1 MNGQIPKIISGLLV
15 ALFMFFM
22 GVGVNAVL
30 GDVKR
35 LENVVAINSSEV
47 AAQRAQ
53 NIEVLRR
60 LERIERK
67 LDTE

>member
-1 MNGQIPKIISGLLV
+1 
-15 ALFMFFM
+15 MFFM

-35 LENVVAINSSEV
+35 LENVVAVNSSEV